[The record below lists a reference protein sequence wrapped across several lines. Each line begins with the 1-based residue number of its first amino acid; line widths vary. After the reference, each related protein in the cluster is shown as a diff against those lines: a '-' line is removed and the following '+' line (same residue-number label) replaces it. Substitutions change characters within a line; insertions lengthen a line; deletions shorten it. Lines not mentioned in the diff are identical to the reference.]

1 MFTTDPRTLLDLHRQ
16 YAAEMRA
23 EAAADGLA
31 RRVRAEG
38 RHRRPRRGW
47 VLSGKP
53 RVA

>member
-1 MFTTDPRTLLDLHRQ
+1 MFTTDPRTLLDLHHQ
-16 YAAEMRA
+16 HAAEMRA
-23 EAAADGLA
+23 EAASDGLA

-47 VLSGKP
+47 GLTVRA